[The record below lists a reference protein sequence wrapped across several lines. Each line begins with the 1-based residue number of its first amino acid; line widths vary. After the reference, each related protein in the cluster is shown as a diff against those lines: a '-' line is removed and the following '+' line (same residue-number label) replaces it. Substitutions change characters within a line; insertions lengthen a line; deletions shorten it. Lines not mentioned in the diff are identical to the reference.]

1 VAARDEIGMR
11 VRIADI
17 DPHRPVPAIGDRRQV
32 RMDRPAKIGDDV
44 RQRVREVLVFTPSR
58 TALADLVN
66 ALLDMPI
73 TAGGAFGPPPLAA
86 GRG

>member
-1 VAARDEIGMR
+1 
-11 VRIADI
+11 
-17 DPHRPVPAIGDRRQV
+17 
-32 RMDRPAKIGDDV
+32 MDRPAKIGDDV